1 MLAALLGT
9 EDFARVPGFGPIQMV
24 VFTIVTL
31 FYIPCIST
39 IAALI
44 KEAGWRRALLIT
56 IFEVAFAIMIGG
68 IAYRALILAFK

>member
-1 MLAALLGT
+1 
-9 EDFARVPGFGPIQMV
+9 MV

-44 KEAGWRRALLIT
+44 KEVGWRRALLIT

-68 IAYRALILAFK
+68 IAYRALILALK